1 MSAPYSAA
9 LLSLYGADAL
19 QQAKA
24 LFSKEQRFFGLNA
37 PGMNLEGCDMHQR
50 LLTAY
55 NKVQVAKRVGL

>member
-1 MSAPYSAA
+1 
-9 LLSLYGADAL
+9 LSLYGADAL